1 MIILSLHPI
10 AQMTAIILAFYAA
23 YLGFNR
29 TKSLH
34 FGIKANFNQDRHIVV
49 GTLSLI
55 ALMSGMA
62 GGAIMVARYL
72 EKPLLESMHGKGGMT
87 LLPFLLFG
95 LFSGFYMYLNPDK
108 RKILPALHAIN
119 NLIILCLAVFQ
130 LITGILFYLKVI
142 PPN

>member
-1 MIILSLHPI
+1 MIILSLHPLAQI
-10 AQMTAIILAFYAA
+10 AAVILAFYAA

-34 FGIKANFNQDRHIVV
+34 FNIKADFNKDRHIVT

-55 ALMSGMA
+55 ALIFGMA
-62 GGAIMVARYL
+62 GGAIMVGRYL
-72 EKPLLESMHGKGGMT
+72 EKPLLESIHGKGAII

-95 LFSGFYMYLNPDK
+95 LFSGFYMYLNPGN

-119 NLIILCLAVFQ
+119 NLVVLFLAFIQ
-130 LITGILFYLKVI
+130 SITGIAFFIKIVSSG
-142 PPN
+142 